1 MYELGV
7 QQKLSFKDKF
17 YLLPLGYILC
27 IILLAFIGT
36 GMLYSAA
43 GANMK
48 PWAIQHCVRF
58 GVFFII
64 MFVFTFIHFKIYVK
78 YSYIAYFIVLLL
90 LIGVEAFG
98 AIGMGAQRWIDLKF
112 FKIQPSELMKIATVL
127 CLAKYFSHM
136 TLSQIRHTQS
146 MIIPTF
152 IVLFPVGLIILEPDL
167 GTALTLLL
175 TAGVM
180 FFCVGVQIWKFVLIG
195 ISALILTPV
204 AWHYLHDYQK
214 ERVMTFLNPERDP
227 LGAGY
232 HIIQSKIAL
241 GSGGVFGKGFLNGTQ
256 SHLNF
261 LPEKHTDFI
270 FTMLS
275 EEFGLIGGTVV
286 ILLNLMIVV
295 YGYMFAYRTRNY
307 YAKLVIIG
315 LNTNYFMY
323 VFINIAMVVGLLPVV
338 GIPLPLISYGGTV
351 MLSVMTGFGIIL
363 CMDVNRGENL
373 DKNIMDDD

>member
-7 QQKLSFKDKF
+7 QQKSSFKDKF

-48 PWAIQHCVRF
+48 PWAIQHGLRF
-58 GVFFII
+58 GVFFIM

-146 MIIPTF
+146 MIIPTL

-180 FFCVGVQIWKFVLIG
+180 FFCAGVQIWKFVLLG

-286 ILLNLMIVV
+286 ILLNLMEI
-295 YGYMFAYRTRNY
+295 
-307 YAKLVIIG
+307 
-315 LNTNYFMY
+315 
-323 VFINIAMVVGLLPVV
+323 
-338 GIPLPLISYGGTV
+338 
-351 MLSVMTGFGIIL
+351 
-363 CMDVNRGENL
+363 
-373 DKNIMDDD
+373 